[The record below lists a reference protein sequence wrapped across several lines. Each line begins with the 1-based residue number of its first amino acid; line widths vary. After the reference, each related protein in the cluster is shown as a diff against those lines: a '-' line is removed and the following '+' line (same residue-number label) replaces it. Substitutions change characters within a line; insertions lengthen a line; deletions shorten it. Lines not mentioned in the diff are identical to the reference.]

1 MQPDGLARSPDIG
14 AATLASRRGDAVD
27 AGPDLPVVETGISGA
42 GGDRG
47 IGRLDRQGYR
57 VLPTVQRLRAGD
69 ELGDI
74 LATERQPTAQ
84 SVVDIG
90 LGGQ

>member
-1 MQPDGLARSPDIG
+1 M
-14 AATLASRRGDAVD
+14 
-27 AGPDLPVVETGISGA
+27 PVVETGISGA

-47 IGRLDRQGYR
+47 TGRLDRQGYR
-57 VLPTVQRLRAGD
+57 VLPTVQRLRQGD
-69 ELGDI
+69 DLGD
-74 LATERQPTAQ
+74 LFGAERQPTAQ